1 MALGSVL
8 CISVITD
15 CPEEV
20 DEDWNIQW
28 PFTPAGVT
36 VTVSCGVDFVG
47 NLT

>member
-8 CISVITD
+8 FIAVITV

-20 DEDWNIQW
+20 DEDWW